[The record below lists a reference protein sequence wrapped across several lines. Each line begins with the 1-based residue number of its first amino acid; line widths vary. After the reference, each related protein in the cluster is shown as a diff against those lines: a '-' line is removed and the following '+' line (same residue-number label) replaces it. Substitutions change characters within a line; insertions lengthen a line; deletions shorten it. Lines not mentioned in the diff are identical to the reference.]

1 MVQRALKFVQ
11 AALRGDIRLVR
22 FLLVGGLNTL
32 FGYGVFAL
40 MLWFGFHYSAAS
52 AIATVM
58 GILFNFKSTGRL
70 VFKSSDNSRLVR
82 FILVYIVVYGVNVA
96 SLALL
101 LRADIGAYTAGLL
114 LILPLALLAY
124 FLNASFVFRSDEKTP

>member
-40 MLWFGFHYSAAS
+40 MLWFGLHYSASS

-70 VFKSSDNSRLVR
+70 VFKSSGNSRIAR
-82 FILVYIVVYGVNVA
+82 FILVYIIVYGVNVA

-101 LRADIGAYTAGLL
+101 LRVGIGAYAGGLL

-124 FLNASFVFRSDEKTP
+124 SLNANFVFRSDEKTP